1 MKKTLLI
8 IALIPLFLI
17 SACSQDEQNMSSELL
32 HSDMTD
38 PLKSEQYD
46 ILTLVKAY
54 HQIGVVQEPNGTWS
68 LKAKS
73 SKEANISRSLYSY
86 LQSMIAERNSSFL
99 KRNRVTRSESTVS
112 IGMKSRIFTSS

>member
-54 HQIGVVQEPNGTWS
+54 HQIGVVQEPNGTQCA
-68 LKAKS
+68 LVKGL
-73 SKEANISRSLYSY
+73 SKHIRKWRSI
-86 LQSMIAERNSSFL
+86 Q
-99 KRNRVTRSESTVS
+99 
-112 IGMKSRIFTSS
+112 